1 MYVHHTGSLENCTAL
16 CLQESDCTAFNYAS
30 SSTGCVLRRCKLPIV
45 PPAKNLWPTFDGFWQ
60 SSCSVSSGPAAGKD
74 CVFPFTFHGTTYKG
88 ESKNLTKSPKTKTYR
103 ASKLQAV
110 PSGYTEVS
118 TRASCGAAPSK
129 FFSSNFQPVLDGVI
143 LLQCNFQLLFY
154 HKNFSHQG

>member
-1 MYVHHTGSLENCTAL
+1 MKINLSFTGDRLKWKTSKNEFSDSECSYMMYVHHTGSLENCTAL

-74 CVFPFTFHGTTYKG
+74 CVFPFTFGGKTFPG
-88 ESKNLTKSPKTKTYR
+88 EPKKIDEISKKKTYR
-103 ASKLQAV
+103 ASK
-110 PSGYTEVS
+110 E
-118 TRASCGAAPSK
+118 
-129 FFSSNFQPVLDGVI
+129 
-143 LLQCNFQLLFY
+143 
-154 HKNFSHQG
+154 